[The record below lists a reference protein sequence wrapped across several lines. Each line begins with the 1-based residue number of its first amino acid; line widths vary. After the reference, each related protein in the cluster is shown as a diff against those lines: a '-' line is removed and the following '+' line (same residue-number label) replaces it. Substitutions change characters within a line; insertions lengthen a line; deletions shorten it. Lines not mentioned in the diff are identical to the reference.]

1 MAEQGCKT
9 SESEPSVG
17 TSEGGQAQSNIGR
30 SWSLH
35 PNPGNVDQP
44 SLKLI
49 LNASTS
55 SLHKLPSYED
65 AVKSSSEETTDG
77 RIISTCLNTALATGE
92 LSCEQTTVIKMKTN
106 KDTEVQLIK
115 NTEGKGPDEY
125 KMSNQE
131 ECEIKG
137 SSDEGRITW
146 DSNIDFLLSII
157 GFAVDLA
164 NVWRF
169 PYLCYK
175 NGGGAFL
182 IPYVLMLIFGAMPLF
197 YMEVILGQYNR
208 QGPISLWRICPIF
221 KGVGYCAV
229 FIAFYVSF
237 YYNVIIGWSL
247 YYAANSLTL
256 TLPWKNCN
264 NTWNTE
270 FCSMKCDNTST
281 YDCDQTRS
289 PAKEY
294 FNRAV
299 LQVQDS
305 NGINDIGTPNLK
317 LTICVFIV
325 YCMLYFSLFKGVKSS
340 GKVVWITAT
349 MPYVLLFILLVRGL
363 MLPGA
368 LDGIHFYLVPKF
380 EQLLQKSVWV
390 DAAIQIFYSVGAG
403 FGVHLAYA
411 SYNKFDNNCYRD
423 CLVTSLVNSLTSFFS
438 GFVIFTYL
446 GYMASYQDRPI
457 DKVAEQG
464 PGLVFEVYPEAIGT
478 LPGSQVWSFLFFLTV
493 IMLGM
498 DSAMGGLECVITGLM
513 DEFKSF
519 FDRCH
524 INREMFTGIV
534 ITVSFLVALSCVTPG
549 GIYVFTMLE
558 TYVAG
563 LSLLTTV
570 FFEAIAV
577 SWIYG
582 LTDFKKDI
590 NKMLGHTPNLYWRV
604 CWKYISPAFLFV
616 IMILQMMDV
625 GPLVIYMYDKT
636 VYTYPAGAKAVGWIL
651 ALSSILMIPLV
662 AFVTICRKQGT
673 IKERLLL
680 SITPENE
687 QKDVEKRNSRA
698 KLKHWISL

>member
-1 MAEQGCKT
+1 MG
-9 SESEPSVG
+9 
-17 TSEGGQAQSNIGR
+17 
-30 SWSLH
+30 
-35 PNPGNVDQP
+35 DQP

-55 SLHKLPSYED
+55 SLHQLPSYED
-65 AVKSSSEETTDG
+65 AVKSSSEETSDG
-77 RIISTCLNTALATGE
+77 RIISTCLNTALASGE

-106 KDTEVQLIK
+106 KEAEGQLIK
-115 NTEGKGPDEY
+115 NVEGKGQEDFRV
-125 KMSNQE
+125 SNPE
-131 ECEIKG
+131 D
-137 SSDEGRITW
+137 SEGTVKEPEDTRVSW
-146 DSNIDFLLSII
+146 DSNVDFLLSII

-182 IPYVLMLIFGAMPLF
+182 IPYVLMLVFGAMPLF

-208 QGPISLWRICPIF
+208 QGPISLWKICPIF

-247 YYAANSLTL
+247 YYAANSLTF
-256 TLPWKNCN
+256 TLPWTNCN

-270 FCSMKCDNTST
+270 YCTLRCDNTSRFN
-281 YDCDQTRS
+281 CNETRS

-305 NGINDIGTPNLK
+305 NGINDIGTPTLK
-317 LTICVFIV
+317 LTVCVFIV

-349 MPYVLLFILLVRGL
+349 MPYILLFILLVRGL

-368 LDGIHFYLVPKF
+368 LDGLHFYLVPNF
-380 EQLLQKSVWV
+380 ERLLETQIWV
-390 DAAIQIFYSVGAG
+390 EAAIQIFYSVGAG

-446 GYMASYQDRPI
+446 GYMANYQDREI
-457 DKVAEQG
+457 ETVAEQG

-478 LPGSQVWSFLFFLTV
+478 LPGSQIWSFLFFLTV

-498 DSAMGGLECVITGLM
+498 DNAMGGLECVITGLM

-519 FDRCH
+519 FDKFH
-524 INREMFTGIV
+524 ITREIFTGMV
-534 ITVSFLVALSCVTPG
+534 IMVSFLVALSCVTPG

-582 LTDFKKDI
+582 LTDFKRDI
-590 NKMLGHTPNLYWRV
+590 NKMLGHTPNIYWRV
-604 CWKYISPAFLFV
+604 CWKIVSPSFLFV
-616 IMILQMMDV
+616 IMVFQMMDV
-625 GPLVIYMYDKT
+625 GPLTMAMYDK
-636 VYTYPAGAKAVGWIL
+636 VKYIYPTGAKAVGWLL
-651 ALSSILMIPLV
+651 ALSSILMIPIV
-662 AFVTICRKQGT
+662 AFVTIGRKQGT

-680 SITPENE
+680 SITPKNE
-687 QKDVEKRNSRA
+687 QKDIAKKNSRA
-698 KLKHWISL
+698 LAKHWICL